1 MQLIE
6 LNMRNFRKH
15 IDRKVMFTEGLNIVR
30 AENEGGKSTMYEAIA
45 YALGGSRSL
54 STSLEQAVTW
64 GEDPKTLRVS
74 LQVESV
80 GVRYTINRSAA
91 GAEVL
96 RGADV
101 FCTGQTEVTNWVA
114 QNLVQADAKMA
125 SKLMFS
131 SQGNLRGALDA
142 GPTALAEMIE
152 ALADMSIFDQILD
165 AAQNKWTLGPT
176 QALEQQ
182 LAIACESLEGTE
194 VARAGMG
201 SLDVEDHE
209 RKLGQLAEAQDDLA
223 KQAGKVHAQVE
234 EAQQGLTALVNR
246 RRAREEG
253 AAKYRE
259 KQQVLVQLSSQ
270 LKLLEKEAA
279 VTPPDVAALET
290 QLSEAEEYEQ
300 LVKTWS
306 TFSLIKPLDF
316 TFDGTEE
323 QFEQLRESA
332 GVELQRVNNEIAALL
347 ARRQLVLKDRIN
359 HTTCDKCGQDVSH
372 LKQVQETNARV
383 DGEVAQIDGKHS
395 ALLARRP
402 TLEERVQ
409 YYQRLA
415 KQVREFRG
423 QVSPIVNSKWVVI
436 SDTFPPVLRWIGPE
450 VSAEAPDVGS
460 LRRALNVAKDQV
472 KKINEAQGKVSLLTE
487 QVADQSAEVD
497 QLLKAFQNIEEVYD
511 TELDAAQQVVDTLAQ
526 REAEL
531 LREALSYGSQ
541 IEVEKAE
548 FRRIQDQ
555 IAIFDTMI
563 ERSKKHV
570 DDLEA
575 SIELQQFRNGLV
587 KKVKALRPMVAN
599 KLWNTLLTGASVMYS
614 QLRGEDSIITKEKEG
629 FLVNGKP
636 VEAYS
641 GSAKDM
647 LGLALRCALVRT
659 FLPNCALLALD
670 EPGQGCS
677 KARTE
682 VMLGFLSSTG
692 FKQTL
697 LVTHDD
703 LAEQVASN
711 LIQF

>member
-1 MQLIE
+1 MQLIN
-6 LNMRNFRKH
+6 LQMRNFRKH
-15 IDRKVMFTEGLNIVR
+15 MNRAVAFTAGLQAIIC
-30 AENEGGKSTMYEAIA
+30 ANESGKSTMFEAIS
-45 YALGGSRSL
+45 YALFGTRAL
-54 STSLEQAVTW
+54 ATSLEEAVTW
-64 GEDPKTLRVS
+64 GEDPRSLRVS
-74 LQVESV
+74 LQVQSA
-80 GVRYTINRSAA
+80 GVNYTINRSAA

-96 RGADV
+96 READV

-152 ALADMSIFDQILD
+152 TLADMSVFDQILD

-182 LAIACESLEGTE
+182 LTLARNSLEETE
-194 VARAGMG
+194 EAKAGIG
-201 SLDVEDHE
+201 ALDSEGHDAKI
-209 RKLGQLAEAQDDLA
+209 RGLLEAQYDTTS
-223 KQAGKVHAQVE
+223 QAGKVHAQVE
-234 EAQQGLTALVNR
+234 EAQRALTALVNR

-259 KQQVLVQLSSQ
+259 KQQALTQAATRLQ
-270 LKLLEKEAA
+270 QLEKEAG
-279 VTPPDVAALET
+279 VTPPDVATLET
-290 QLSEAEEYEQ
+290 QLTEAEEYEAMAQ
-300 LVKTWS
+300 AWS
-306 TFSLIKPLDF
+306 LFKKVKPLDF

-323 QFEQLRESA
+323 QFEQLRESV
-332 GVELQRVNNEIAALL
+332 GVELQQVDKEIATLL

-383 DGEVAQIDGKHS
+383 DGEVQQIDAKHS
-395 ALLARRP
+395 TLRQDRQR
-402 TLEERVQ
+402 LEEQ
-409 YYQRLA
+409 HTTYQWLT
-415 KQVREFRG
+415 KQLREFRS
-423 QVSPIVNSKWVVI
+423 QISPIANSKWVEV
-436 SDTFPPVLRWIGPE
+436 STSFPPVISWVGPE
-450 VSAEAPDVGS
+450 VSDETPDVGS
-460 LRRALNVAKDQV
+460 IRRALNAAKDQV
-472 KKINEAQGKVSLLTE
+472 RKISEAKGKVALLTE
-487 QVADQSAEVD
+487 QIESQRVEVD

-511 TELDAAQQVVDTLAQ
+511 TELDAAQSVVNTLAS
-526 REAEL
+526 READL
-531 LREALSYGSQ
+531 LREALSIGNQ
-541 IEVEKAE
+541 VEVEKAE
-548 FRRIQDQ
+548 FKRMQDQ
-555 IAIFDTMI
+555 LAVFDVLI
-563 ERSKKHV
+563 ERNKKHIL
-570 DDLEA
+570 DLEQA
-575 SIELQQFRNGLV
+575 IELQQFRNTLV
-587 KKVKALRPMVAN
+587 KKVKGLRPVVAN

-614 QLRGEDSIITKEKEG
+614 QLRAEDSIITKEKDG

-636 VEAYS
+636 VASYS